1 MSRHKK
7 RLRKWMRE
15 EAVLVKMEYRHVIQE
30 VILPKSAVGAIIWT
44 DRPLSL
50 SQNSAKII
58 SIPSGEGKVV
68 VSKSGAYRVEDGI
81 DD

>member
-7 RLRKWMRE
+7 RSRKWMRE

-44 DRPLSL
+44 DRAGQRHIGALRASTT
-50 SQNSAKII
+50 
-58 SIPSGEGKVV
+58 SIGALLVIHPAIVV
-68 VSKSGAYRVEDGI
+68 FTV
-81 DD
+81 